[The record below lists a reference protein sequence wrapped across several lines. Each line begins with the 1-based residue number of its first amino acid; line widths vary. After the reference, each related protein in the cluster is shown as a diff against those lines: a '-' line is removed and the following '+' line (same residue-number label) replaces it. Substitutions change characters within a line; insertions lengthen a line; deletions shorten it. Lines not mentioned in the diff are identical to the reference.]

1 MIDLELAGGG
11 AQVALLLAALAFANG
26 FHNAAAV
33 AAAIAVVVVAL
44 AMLPRRKP
52 TPTPT
57 PLPAQLR
64 IAFVHPD
71 LGIGGAERLIVDA
84 AVGLQKRGHGVVLY
98 TAHHDAGHCFE
109 ETRDGTLA
117 VVCVGDWLP
126 KRVLG
131 RCYAACAYLRMC
143 YAALYIAATR
153 RRAYD
158 VIIVDQVSICLP
170 LLRLAA
176 PKGTLFYCHYP
187 DKLLCASRESRLKRL
202 YRLPLD
208 WAEEATTGCADAV
221 VVNSKFTAATF
232 RAAFSRLAKRG
243 VEPAVLYPA
252 LNLEDQDAAA
262 AAAPPWTA
270 PAGGRRASPGASSP
284 LFVLLSIN
292 RFERKKCVGLALEAV
307 AKLPEPV
314 RRRVLLVV
322 AGGYDADLPENVEH
336 AAELEALAKRLGIAD
351 RVLQKRSVPAA
362 EKAALLRRADVLLYT
377 PDKEHFGIVP
387 LEAMYAGTPVLAV
400 DSGGPLESVVSGETG
415 FLRPQ
420 DPQAWAD
427 AIEALL
433 CDDDWRKAM
442 GARGRKRVQEK
453 FSLEAFAANLDAIC
467 RDLAKG

>member
-1 MIDLELAGGG
+1 M
-11 AQVALLLAALAFANG
+11 FA
-26 FHNAAAV
+26 
-33 AAAIAVVVVAL
+33 
-44 AMLPRRKP
+44 
-52 TPTPT
+52 
-57 PLPAQLR
+57 
-64 IAFVHPD
+64 
-71 LGIGGAERLIVDA
+71 
-84 AVGLQKRGHGVVLY
+84 
-98 TAHHDAGHCFE
+98 
-109 ETRDGTLA
+109 
-117 VVCVGDWLP
+117 
-126 KRVLG
+126 
-131 RCYAACAYLRMC
+131 
-143 YAALYIAATR
+143 
-153 RRAYD
+153 
-158 VIIVDQVSICLP
+158 
-170 LLRLAA
+170 
-176 PKGTLFYCHYP
+176 
-187 DKLLCASRESRLKRL
+187 
-202 YRLPLD
+202 
-208 WAEEATTGCADAV
+208 
-221 VVNSKFTAATF
+221 
-232 RAAFSRLAKRG
+232 
-243 VEPAVLYPA
+243 
-252 LNLEDQDAAA
+252 
-262 AAAPPWTA
+262 
-270 PAGGRRASPGASSP
+270 

-336 AAELEALAKRLGIAD
+336 AAELEALATRLGIAD

-433 CDDDWRKAM
+433 CDDDRRKAM

>member
-1 MIDLELAGGG
+1 MIDLELADGV

-33 AAAIAVVVVAL
+33 AVAVVVVAL

-52 TPTPT
+52 TPTAT

-208 WAEEATTGCADAV
+208 WAEETTTGCADAV

-270 PAGGRRASPGASSP
+270 PAGGRRARS
-284 LFVLLSIN
+284 
-292 RFERKKCVGLALEAV
+292 AV

-433 CDDDWRKAM
+433 SDDDRRKAM

-453 FSLEAFAANLDAIC
+453 FALEAFAANLDAIC